1 MTDDLVFSNLISRY
15 VKYDLDNEYSIK
27 EQKKE
32 FISFVLIFCLL
43 SNTNQSFSRYGE
55 ETFCFCRKFIS
66 NFVFRKQKKGTN
78 FMEQLTRTSFQDIY
92 SLYYKK

>member
-32 FISFVLIFCLL
+32 F
-43 SNTNQSFSRYGE
+43 T
-55 ETFCFCRKFIS
+55 
-66 NFVFRKQKKGTN
+66 
-78 FMEQLTRTSFQDIY
+78 
-92 SLYYKK
+92 

>member
-55 ETFCFCRKFIS
+55 ETFCFCRKLLVTLCSVNRRKAQILWS
-66 NFVFRKQKKGTN
+66 N
-78 FMEQLTRTSFQDIY
+78 
-92 SLYYKK
+92 

>member
-32 FISFVLIFCLL
+32 FISFVLHFLFIIQYKSIF
-43 SNTNQSFSRYGE
+43 
-55 ETFCFCRKFIS
+55 
-66 NFVFRKQKKGTN
+66 
-78 FMEQLTRTSFQDIY
+78 FQVWRGNI
-92 SLYYKK
+92 LYL

>member
-32 FISFVLIFCLL
+32 FISFVLHFLFIIQYK
-43 SNTNQSFSRYGE
+43 SIFSRYGE
-55 ETFCFCRKFIS
+55 ETFCFVVSLLVTLCSVNRRKAQILWS
-66 NFVFRKQKKGTN
+66 N
-78 FMEQLTRTSFQDIY
+78 
-92 SLYYKK
+92 

>member
-32 FISFVLIFCLL
+32 FISFCF
-43 SNTNQSFSRYGE
+43 TFSVYYPIQINLFPGME
-55 ETFCFCRKFIS
+55 RKH
-66 NFVFRKQKKGTN
+66 FVFVVSLLVTLCSVNRRKAQILWSN
-78 FMEQLTRTSFQDIY
+78 
-92 SLYYKK
+92 